1 MGIIYAYTLEV
12 EAAYLLKEI
21 RTPHT
26 WEDMKTQLVFTSD
39 QPPPLITSTRHVEI
53 DIDPY
58 PLLMPGTS
66 IGSHFCVLTKRWKHA
81 PPTFGSRGF
90 GSFFSGLLAKFKFAQ
105 FLLVQIFNAAPS
117 FIPKSIK
124 MGLDSLVHQG
134 YVDKSY
140 EVLNLGAV
148 NEVRAFGVE
157 FAFDI
162 KDTVNKI
169 DQLLDIIS
177 SFQTR
182 DGKGWWMTG
191 PIGLRFVA
199 AADAYLA
206 PQYGRITAMAELDML
221 SDVNHGTEL
230 LKEIES
236 KMTVDPTVRVHWGL
250 DLDGITRAQVEGTY
264 PKFSQWLTVY
274 RTLNS
279 SGMFNSP
286 FTDRLGISTPKGSL
300 DRDV

>member
-1 MGIIYAYTLEV
+1 MEV

-26 WEDMKTQLVFTSD
+26 WEDIKTQLVFTSD
-39 QPPPLITSTRHVEI
+39 QLPPIITSTRHVEI
-53 DIDPY
+53 DINPY
-58 PLLMPGTS
+58 PLEVPGTS
-66 IGSHFCVLTKRWKHA
+66 IGSHLCILTKRWKHD
-81 PPTFGSRGF
+81 PPPFGSRGIGGF
-90 GSFFSGLLAKFKFAQ
+90 LSGLLAKFKFIQ
-105 FLLVQIFNAAPS
+105 SLLVKIFNAAPS
-117 FIPKSIK
+117 FIPKAIK

-134 YVDKSY
+134 YVDKSFN
-140 EVLNLGAV
+140 VLNLGAV
-148 NEVRAFGVE
+148 NEVRAFAVE

-177 SFQTR
+177 SFKTR

-191 PIGLRFVA
+191 PIGVRFVS

-206 PQYGRITAMAELDML
+206 PQYGRTTAMAELDML
-221 SDVNHGTEL
+221 CDINHGTEL

-250 DLDGITRAQVEGTY
+250 DLDAVTRAQVEKTY
-264 PKFSQWLTVY
+264 PKFNEWLTVY

-279 SGMFNSP
+279 SGMFNGP
-286 FTDRLGISTPKGSL
+286 FTDRLGISTPKKSKI
-300 DRDV
+300 

>member
-1 MGIIYAYTLEV
+1 MGLIYAYILEV
-12 EAAYLLKEI
+12 EEAYLLKEI
-21 RTPHT
+21 RTSHT

-39 QPPPLITSTRHVEI
+39 QLPPLLTSTRHVEI
-53 DIDPY
+53 DINPY
-58 PLLMPGTS
+58 VVESSGT
-66 IGSHFCVLTKRWKHA
+66 GKGGHFCILTKRWKHD
-81 PPTFGSRGF
+81 PPPFESRGVGGF
-90 GSFFSGLLAKFKFAQ
+90 ISGLLAKFKFFQ
-105 FLLVQIFNAAPS
+105 WLLVKLFNATPS
-117 FIPKSIK
+117 VIPKFIK

-140 EVLNLGAV
+140 NVLNLGSV
-148 NEVRAFGVE
+148 NDVRAIAVE

-162 KDTVNKI
+162 KDTVSKI

-177 SFQTR
+177 SYKTR

-191 PIGLRFVA
+191 PIGVRFVA

-206 PQYGRITAMAELDML
+206 PQYGRTTAMAELDML
-221 SDVNHGTEL
+221 CDVDHSTEL

-250 DLDGITRAQVEGTY
+250 DLDGLTRAQVEKTY
-264 PKFSQWLTVY
+264 PKFNEWLTVH
-274 RTLNS
+274 RMLNS

-286 FTDRLGISTPKGSL
+286 FTARLGISTPKGA
-300 DRDV
+300 

>member
-1 MGIIYAYTLEV
+1 MGLIYAYVLEV
-12 EAAYLLKEI
+12 EAAYFLKEI

-26 WEDMKTQLVFTSD
+26 WEDMKTQLVFTSG
-39 QPPPLITSTRHVEI
+39 QLPPILTGTRHTEL
-53 DIDPY
+53 DINPY
-58 PLLMPGTS
+58 PLQVPGTN
-66 IGSHFCVLTKRWKHA
+66 IGTHLCILSKRWKHD
-81 PPTFGSRGF
+81 PPPFGSRGVGGF
-90 GSFFSGLLAKFKFAQ
+90 LSGLLAKFKLVQ
-105 FLLVQIFNAAPS
+105 SLLVDIFNIAPL
-117 FIPKSIK
+117 FVPKAIK

-134 YVDKSY
+134 YTDKSY
-140 EVLNLGAV
+140 NVLNLGDV
-148 NEVRAFGVE
+148 NEVRAFAVE

-162 KDTVNKI
+162 KDTVSKI

-177 SFQTR
+177 SFETR

-191 PIGLRFVA
+191 PIGLRFVS

-206 PQYGRITAMAELDML
+206 PQFGRTTAMAELDML
-221 SDVNHGTEL
+221 VDVNHGTEL

-250 DLDGITRAQVEGTY
+250 DLDGLTRAQVEKTY
-264 PKFSQWLTVY
+264 PKFNEWLTVY

-286 FTDRLGISTPKGSL
+286 FTDRLGIS
-300 DRDV
+300 V